1 MLDALTAL
9 NKTIGAKPSDRI
21 QDTRNAVNNNTNYT
35 GSKNDRQVASRSDYL
50 YDQMNSSKPAAS
62 NVLLSKAEHLNTGTG
77 K

>member
-9 NKTIGAKPSDRI
+9 NKTISATPSDRI

-50 YDQMNSSKPAAS
+50 YDQMNGSKLAAS
-62 NVLLSKAEHLNTGTG
+62 DVLISKAGQLKTGTG